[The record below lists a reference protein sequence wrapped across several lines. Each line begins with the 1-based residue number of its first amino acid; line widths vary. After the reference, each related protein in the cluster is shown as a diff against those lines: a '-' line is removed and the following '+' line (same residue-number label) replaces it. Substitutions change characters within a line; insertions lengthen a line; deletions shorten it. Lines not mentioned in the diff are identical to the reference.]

1 MRQEPGD
8 ACGST
13 RPWGCVGGTLPSP
26 GTRLYP
32 GHCESWC
39 WMWMSHGL
47 GTQDFSTAFP
57 CASTQECTDGSAA
70 CPLSPEQSQQH
81 AAGLKNPVAEQ
92 R

>member
-1 MRQEPGD
+1 MRQEPGGCLWLYSALGLCWGHPALPRD
-8 ACGST
+8 TAV
-13 RPWGCVGGTLPSP
+13 PWALRVLVLDVDIP
-26 GTRLYP
+26 
-32 GHCESWC
+32 
-39 WMWMSHGL
+39 GL

-70 CPLSPEQSQQH
+70 RPLSPEQSQQH